1 MTRAKRKGKPA
12 PSNADTIYNIL
23 RDKICLHVYPQGSIL
38 KEADIA
44 KEFSVSRTP
53 VRESLQKLKQDG
65 LIESRKKIGTVVI
78 GIDKETTNEIYFVRL
93 QLLDCAATESNVQFT
108 EKQIAVMSEL
118 EARVKALFTRI
129 DTEEYWKIN
138 DVLHNIHI
146 SVIENKTLKTL
157 LHKMFLQTARSW
169 AVMLPK
175 MWDISCELLL
185 HEIVLEKEFMKL
197 NDRVGVFSTLKSHAM
212 LSVKRCNQLF
222 GE

>member
-1 MTRAKRKGKPA
+1 MARATRKEKQN
-12 PSNADTIYNIL
+12 PSSADTIYNTL
-23 RDKICLHVYPQGSIL
+23 RDRICLHVYPQGSIL

-65 LIESRKKIGTVVI
+65 LIESRKKVGTVVI
-78 GIDKETTNEIYFVRL
+78 GIDKETTNDIYLVRL
-93 QLLDCAATESNVQFT
+93 YLLDCAATESNAQFS
-108 EKQIAVMSEL
+108 EKHIAVMSEL
-118 EARVKALFTRI
+118 ESRVKTLFDRI

-138 DVLHNIHI
+138 DVLHKTHMA
-146 SVIENKTLKTL
+146 VIQNKTLKTL

-169 AVMLPK
+169 AVLLPK

-197 NDRVGVFSTLKSHAM
+197 NDRAGVFTTLKSHAM
-212 LSVKRCNQLF
+212 LSLKRCNQLF
-222 GE
+222 DG